1 MAKKWK
7 WSVMVVHFHFFV
19 TVQTDQGTLVFFVM
33 QKWFRA
39 HRGIIKALS
48 FFRLNMV
55 SSVWLNQAYNL
66 D

>member
-1 MAKKWK
+1 M
-7 WSVMVVHFHFFV
+7 VHFHFFV
-19 TVQTDQGTLVFFVM
+19 TVQTDQGTLVFSVM